1 MEQTKL
7 VFIIYDE
14 GIRPD
19 VMEVLEQQGLGHFT
33 VWRNAQGAG
42 ETGPRQGNPIWP
54 GLNDVMMV
62 AMAESAVAPLVE
74 ALHAVR
80 DRFPIRPG
88 LRFIITDATFI

>member
-7 VFIIYDE
+7 VFIIHDE

-19 VMEVLEQQGLGHFT
+19 VTEVLQQHGLEHFT
-33 VWRNAQGAG
+33 VWRGAQGAG
-42 ETGPRQGNPIWP
+42 ETGPRQGNPVWP

-62 AMAESAVAPLVE
+62 AMDESAVAPLVE
-74 ALHAVR
+74 ALHEVR